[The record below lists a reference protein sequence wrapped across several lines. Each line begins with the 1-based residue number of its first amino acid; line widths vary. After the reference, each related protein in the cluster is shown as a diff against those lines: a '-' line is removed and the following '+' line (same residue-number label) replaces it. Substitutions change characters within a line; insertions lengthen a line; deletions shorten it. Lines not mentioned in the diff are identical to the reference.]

1 MFELGEYSFAEH
13 EIIVEFL
20 KTLDLQNVLLV
31 GEEFSKVNNS
41 NFRSFKSTEET
52 KKYLIENKI
61 INSTI
66 LIKGSRGMK
75 MESLKE
81 AL

>member
-1 MFELGEYSFAEH
+1 
-13 EIIVEFL
+13 
-20 KTLDLQNVLLV
+20 
-31 GEEFSKVNNS
+31 VNNS
-41 NFRSFKSTEET
+41 NFKSFKSTEET